1 MTQRKYFK
9 KKQRKTGLLKTVL
22 MSISIVLVLCSIIS
36 GTVAWLITKTEPV
49 INTFTYGDVNIT
61 LTESDTG
68 DGDNNPN
75 TNTYSMVPGNKI
87 TKDPLITVKK
97 DSEDC
102 WLFVKLEKS
111 IDPAAFDSFMEYEVE
126 DGWIALN
133 GAQGVYYREVV
144 KADDDQTFFV
154 IKDNTVT
161 VKDTVTK
168 EMLNGLSEY
177 PTLSVTAYAVQRD
190 AKLEAIDTA
199 AEAWSMVENE

>member
-9 KKQRKTGLLKTVL
+9 KKQRQTGLIKISL
-22 MSISIVLVLCSIIS
+22 MSISIVLVLCSIIG
-36 GTVAWLITKTEPV
+36 GTVAWLITKTDPV

-75 TNTYSMVPGNKI
+75 TNTYSMVPGNEI

-97 DSEDC
+97 NSEDC

-111 IDPAAFDSFMEYEVE
+111 IDPAAFDSFMKYEME
-126 DGWIALN
+126 DGWNALS
-133 GAQGVYYREVV
+133 GTQGVYYREVV

-168 EMLNGLSEY
+168 EMLNTLTEY

-190 AKLEAIDTA
+190 AQLDAIDTA
-199 AEAWSMVENE
+199 AEAWAMVENK

>member
-1 MTQRKYFK
+1 MIGKHCK
-9 KKQRKTGLLKTVL
+9 KSVKLGGKKLAVMLASL
-22 MSISIVLVLCSIIS
+22 ALVLCTVIG
-36 GTVAWLITKTEPV
+36 GTVAWLITKTDPV

-75 TNTYSMVPGNKI
+75 TNTYSMVPGNEI

-111 IDPAAFDSFMEYEVE
+111 IDPAAFDSFMEYEME
-126 DGWIALN
+126 DGWIALSGTN
-133 GAQGVYYREVV
+133 GVYYREVV
-144 KADDDQTFFV
+144 KADDNQTFFV

-168 EMLNGLSEY
+168 EMLNRLTEH

-190 AKLEAIDTA
+190 AQLEAIDTA
-199 AEAWSMVENE
+199 SEAWAMVENA